1 MSSETSPHAFDKTQ
15 RDWLEGFLAAAG
27 RQLTGAGEE
36 PCPYPAEAS
45 AGYRAQTRWLAAGKR
60 LSREEQIKRRR
71 NPLLFRSRLQE
82 LDAEGTF
89 PEGEENF
96 LARFH
101 GIFNVAPTQARPMC
115 RLRIPGGIVT
125 STQARAI
132 AQAAR
137 DCADGIV
144 WLTTRSNVQVR
155 EIREGQMDE
164 LLTRLE
170 EVGLGARGSGAD
182 NLRNIVGNPTAG
194 IDPTEILD
202 VRPLVRRWNHH
213 VLHQPD
219 LFGLPRKF
227 NVAFEGGGRIT
238 SFAQTNDISLRAV
251 RIRGVM
257 KLSLGLGGITGHGDF
272 AQETGVLLPLDG
284 WLWPLHRMLVVYLE
298 NGNRGQ
304 RGRSRLKYLLEEWG
318 VERFLAE
325 VQDGLPTALERV
337 DPQSLPGFVAAD
349 RSAHL
354 GPQPQRQKGRLWLGV
369 HVPVGKLTADQ
380 FEGVAELAARLGDGD
395 LRMTVWQNLLIS
407 GVREGSL
414 AELQEGLGALGLSA
428 RPDGLLQ
435 GLIACTGSE
444 GCKHGQAA
452 TKATALAIE
461 ALLAGKVPAD
471 SPVNVHI
478 TGCPHSCAQHL
489 TGDIGLIGT
498 GLEID
503 GIRHDAFHIALGGAT
518 EGEHAI
524 AEIVARS
531 IPAAQVPARLEALL
545 DHWLAHREADEGF
558 LPFVRR
564 VGIASL
570 ANLLSEVR

>member
-1 MSSETSPHAFDKTQ
+1 MSSETPSHAFDKTQ

-45 AGYRAQTRWLAAGKR
+45 AGYRAQTRWLASGKR
-60 LSREEQIKRRR
+60 LAREEQIKRRR
-71 NPLLFRSRLQE
+71 NPLLFRARLQE
-82 LDAEGTF
+82 LDAQGQF

-125 STQARAI
+125 APQAQAI
-132 AQAAR
+132 ASAAR
-137 DCADGIV
+137 DCGDGLV
-144 WLTTRSNVQVR
+144 WLTTRSNVQIR

-164 LLTRLE
+164 LLVRLE

-213 VLHQPD
+213 VLNQPD

-251 RIRGVM
+251 RIRGVV
-257 KLSLGLGGITGHGDF
+257 KLSLGLGGITGHGDY
-272 AQETGVLLPLDG
+272 ARETGVLLPLDG
-284 WLWPLHRMLVVYLE
+284 WLWPLHRMLTVYLE

-304 RGRSRLKYLLEEWG
+304 RGRSRLKYLLEDWG
-318 VERFLAE
+318 VERFLSE

-337 DPQSLPGFVAAD
+337 DPASLPAFVAAD
-349 RSAHL
+349 RTAHF
-354 GPQPQRQKGRLWLGV
+354 GPQPQKQRGRSWLGV
-369 HVPVGKLTADQ
+369 HVPVGKLTAAQ
-380 FEGVAELAARLGDGD
+380 FEGLARIAAGHGDGD
-395 LRMTVWQNLLIS
+395 LRLTVWQNLLLS
-407 GVREGSL
+407 GLRTQELDGVTREV
-414 AELQEGLGALGLSA
+414 EALGLSC

-461 ALLAGKVPAD
+461 TLLAGKVPGD

-489 TGDIGLIGT
+489 TADIGLIGT
-498 GLEID
+498 GLELD
-503 GIRHDAFHIALGGAT
+503 GIRHDAFHIALGGVT
-518 EGEHAI
+518 EGEHGI

-531 IPAAQVPARLEALL
+531 IPAQEVPKRLETLL
-545 DHWLAHREADEGF
+545 DHWLGNRTPGEGF
-558 LPFVRR
+558 EAFVRR
-564 VGIASL
+564 VGLTTLASL
-570 ANLLSEVR
+570 LA